1 MPASLTSSELIE
13 ALESLGWK
21 SLERTKSS
29 ENKDL
34 IETLFTLQPVIKKY
48 VINIIYH
55 QIRERSKKIIVILS
69 NLTLFRLHPICH
81 YPLSIM

>member
-13 ALESLGWK
+13 ALGWK
-21 SLERTKSS
+21 SLNREKSS

-48 VINIIYH
+48 VINY
-55 QIRERSKKIIVILS
+55 LPS
-69 NLTLFRLHPICH
+69 NPRA
-81 YPLSIM
+81 